1 MRKNKYLK
9 TNERATI
16 TLHYCSMFSNL
27 IVNGES
33 DEEVFG
39 AWIVIIWKIRPY
51 KISNVNIYIF
61 LINNVNALKITHF
74 FLVSTI

>member
-39 AWIVIIWKIRPY
+39 AWIVII
-51 KISNVNIYIF
+51 
-61 LINNVNALKITHF
+61 
-74 FLVSTI
+74 